1 MKRIIYHFIIVA
13 LFLSNIMSGNAQ
25 QYFKVNNVSGSCV
38 IANIS
43 PEKAKENAL
52 FNAKI
57 EALRQAGIPEN
68 LLAEITQMGEIFI
81 ETSNIEIGGGITEY
95 EIVSDEIR
103 IAQEGKSRILISEVV
118 INAKVVKYNKE
129 SDPSF
134 QIKVQALKSVYKEQE
149 TLYFDVTA
157 YQNGYLRIFLF
168 EEDGTGTQ
176 IYPDKAIEPDMLFM
190 KNNTIKFPIND
201 HYYYVV
207 EKTDKTKN
215 KEINRILFLFLKDNI
230 NFTEDYINLQSILNW
245 KAGISP
251 DKRTQ
256 VFREFTIEQ

>member
-1 MKRIIYHFIIVA
+1 MKTIYHFIIAA
-13 LFLSNIMSGNAQ
+13 LFFLNIMSGNAQ
-25 QYFKVNNVSGSCV
+25 QYIKVNNVSGSCV

-43 PEKAKENAL
+43 PEIAKENAL

-57 EALRQAGIPEN
+57 EALRKAGIPEN

-95 EIVSDEIR
+95 EIVSDDIR
-103 IAQEGKSRILISEVV
+103 IAQEKKSQVLIAEVV
-118 INAKVVKYNKE
+118 INAKVIKYNKE

-134 QIKVQALKSVYKEQE
+134 QIKVQGLKSVYKEQE
-149 TLYFDVTA
+149 NLYFDVTA
-157 YQNGYLRIFLF
+157 YQNGYLRIFHF

-176 IYPDKAIEPDMLFM
+176 IYPDKAIEPDMLFQ
-190 KNNTIKFPIND
+190 KNDIIRFPIND
-201 HYYYVV
+201 HYNYELV
-207 EKTDKTKN
+207 KTDKTKK
-215 KEINRILFLFLKDNI
+215 KEINRILFLFLKENI
-230 NFTEDYINLQSILNW
+230 NFTEDYINLQSVLNW

-256 VFREFTIEQ
+256 VFREFIIEQ